1 MFSRVIS
8 RIIDLFQQIFFFS
21 LEKHSDP
28 YFLVRCLPCWWVKEG
43 RGRLNA
49 WCERSRGVFVV
60 LEVSTCG
67 EDKGGCGH
75 VCNVWGDM
83 LFFGVP
89 FVSPLCPPTFL
100 VFWSQNEVFEPHFCA
115 Q

>member
-1 MFSRVIS
+1 M
-8 RIIDLFQQIFFFS
+8 
-21 LEKHSDP
+21 
-28 YFLVRCLPCWWVKEG
+28 KEG

-49 WCERSRGVFVV
+49 WCESSRGVFVV

-67 EDKGGCGH
+67 EDKGGYGH

-89 FVSPLCPPTFL
+89 CVSPLSFHFFGFL
-100 VFWSQNEVFEPHFCA
+100 VPKLIV
-115 Q
+115 

>member
-1 MFSRVIS
+1 VFSRVIS

-67 EDKGGCGH
+67 EDKGGYGH

-89 FVSPLCPPTFL
+89 CVSPLSFHFFGFL
-100 VFWSQNEVFEPHFCA
+100 VPKLIV
-115 Q
+115 